1 MKYMGHASDAT
12 VISVSV
18 GKNHTFFC
26 QSKSHCDEFHHT
38 CKPSIGGCSQNGRE
52 TWQHG
57 VRISWA
63 QCPNSLLGKHFAA
76 AGVSATPRLLPW
88 ETLCCYRRERN
99 APALSFRS
107 TSLPARVHAGEGGAL
122 SRRSSIRASTSASTA
137 GGTDGGMV
145 IGFRAFE
152 TLTPRHDRLCAR
164 CSSIVRFRSC
174 ADDSVGAAS
183 NYGKAIQSFK
193 DQGVHD
199 PAYVRT
205 LLAPG
210 SGEVQAG
217 NVAKARFLFI
227 ESVEA
232 AVKVISSFLLCVIA
246 FANRGA
252 PAILVSAGSSSC
264 SYLSWSTRSCG
275 HS

>member
-18 GKNHTFFC
+18 GKNHTLFC

-52 TWQHG
+52 TWQHE
-57 VRISWA
+57 VRISWV
-63 QCPNSLLGKHFAA
+63 QRLDSLPGKHFAP
-76 AGVSATPRLLPW
+76 AGVGATPWLLPW

-99 APALSFRS
+99 VPVLSLLNI
-107 TSLPARVHAGEGGAL
+107 SLAARVHVGEGGAF
-122 SRRSSIRASTSASTA
+122 SRRSSTWASTSASTA
-137 GGTDGGMV
+137 GRTDGRMV
-145 IGFRAFE
+145 TGFKASE

-199 PAYVRT
+199 PAYVRM
-205 LLAPG
+205 
-210 SGEVQAG
+210 V
-217 NVAKARFLFI
+217 
-227 ESVEA
+227 
-232 AVKVISSFLLCVIA
+232 
-246 FANRGA
+246 
-252 PAILVSAGSSSC
+252 
-264 SYLSWSTRSCG
+264 
-275 HS
+275 